1 MTKQCINCKYGRK
14 KPTKDCACN
23 NKVKSLDEV
32 VVMKYTGAGFPYCDG
47 FKPEFKGQC
56 MSGQKVQTKRN
67 ERNKHKW
74 EKQVGHALRLLNRAK
89 FFKYKGRGE

>member
-1 MTKQCINCKYGRK
+1 MYKLSLRQ
-14 KPTKDCACN
+14 KPTSQ
-23 NKVKSLDEV
+23 KVRVLHQNETSIYRHGRDGSKQRRLSSVQVIQEGAEV
-32 VVMKYTGAGFPYCDG
+32 SV
-47 FKPEFKGQC
+47 

-89 FFKYKGRGE
+89 FFKYKSRGE